1 MMTSSHHACRIFRDR
16 ADMAPKVGIFD
27 TLSPRLLAADLLLI
41 TPGFPA
47 SEEDSTCIPPLQE
60 YLLALR
66 RARPA
71 LRIAVVATQYP
82 ATRRPYTWHGI
93 QVVPCGGGN
102 RKWLKPLTMLRA
114 RAAARQVTR
123 SGRPH
128 AVHSLWLGEAA
139 WLGQRLAIEF
149 GARHLITLMGQDARD
164 GRAWWERLRRG
175 STMVAVSERQ
185 AKVYIATFNE
195 ALQDVIPWGLA
206 ETAHD
211 ALPHRA
217 IDLLFCGSLSQVKR
231 PLLFV
236 ETVARVNAGRPVKA
250 MIIGDGPFRQSV
262 QRAIT
267 YHMLDGVITM
277 RGELPRAEALRAM
290 RSARVLLHTSGF
302 ESQGF
307 VFDEALAHGMSIVSG
322 AVGSAVPS
330 ERWYVTDDDGL
341 AEAAL
346 DQLAAT
352 PGRGAL
358 LLHDVRDTV
367 RSYLRLYGIA

>member
-1 MMTSSHHACRIFRDR
+1 M
-16 ADMAPKVGIFD
+16 
-27 TLSPRLLAADLLLI
+27 AADLLLI

-47 SEEDSTCIPPLQE
+47 NEQDSTCIPPLQE

-66 RARPA
+66 RSRPA

-82 ATRRPYTWHGI
+82 AIHRPYPWHGI
-93 QVVPCGGGN
+93 HVIPCGGGN
-102 RKWLKPLTMLRA
+102 RKWLKPLTMLKA
-114 RAAARQVTR
+114 RAAARQATR
-123 SGRPH
+123 NGRPH

-185 AKVYIATFNE
+185 AAVFTGTFNE
-195 ALQDVIPWGLA
+195 TLLDVIPWGLA
-206 ETAHD
+206 GITHD
-211 ALPHRA
+211 TLQERP

-236 ETVARVNAGRPVKA
+236 ETVARVNARRPVKA
-250 MIIGDGPFRQSV
+250 MMIGDGPLRQTV

-267 YHMLDGVITM
+267 DHVLDDVITM
-277 RGELPRAEALRAM
+277 RGELPRADALRAM

-307 VFDEALAHGMSIVSG
+307 VFDEALGHGMSIVSG

-330 ERWYVTDDDGL
+330 ERWCVTNDDGL
-341 AEAAL
+341 AEATLGLLSAPP
-346 DQLAAT
+346 T
-352 PGRGAL
+352 TGAL

-367 RSYLRLYGIA
+367 RSYLRLCGIA